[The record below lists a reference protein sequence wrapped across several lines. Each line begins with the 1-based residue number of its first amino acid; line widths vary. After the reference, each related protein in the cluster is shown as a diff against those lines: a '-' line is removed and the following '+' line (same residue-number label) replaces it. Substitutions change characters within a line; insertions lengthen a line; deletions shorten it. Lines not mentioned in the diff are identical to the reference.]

1 MTSGVAPPAPVDARA
16 RAFHRLAMPVL
27 CRDCLATER
36 TAPFG
41 KCARC
46 GADRLL
52 AHPELETLTI
62 AHIDC
67 DSFYASVEKRDDP
80 ALWDKPVIV
89 GGRKRG
95 VVMAACYVARRYGIH
110 SAMPMFKALRAC
122 PDAVVIRPDMEK
134 YGVVGREVRAMMR
147 ELTPLVE
154 PISIDEAFLD
164 LSGTEK
170 LHGGS
175 AARTLAG
182 LAKRV
187 EEKVGITV
195 SVGLSHNKF
204 LAKLASGISKPR
216 GFTIIGREETVSLLA
231 EQPVS
236 RIWGVGRV
244 LQARLAKDGITHIG
258 QLQTIAEDELTRR
271 YGDIGGR
278 LSRLSRGL
286 DVRRVVAGS
295 GRKSLSAE
303 TTFSEDIADLA
314 GLKRRLWPLC
324 EKVSRRL
331 KSEGIA
337 GKCITLKLKNTSFRI
352 RTRAATIAHP
362 TLLAEVIYREGTAL
376 LEREVDGTH
385 YRLIGIGLSQ
395 FAEAADADPPDL
407 ADPTTSKVKAVEQT
421 VDTIRDRFGR
431 DAIGKGRRLE

>member
-1 MTSGVAPPAPVDARA
+1 MT
-16 RAFHRLAMPVL
+16 VL
-27 CRDCLATER
+27 CRDCLETDR
-36 TAPFG
+36 NAPFG
-41 KCARC
+41 KCAHC

-52 AHPELETLTI
+52 AHPELEALTI

-80 ALWDKPVIV
+80 TLWDKPVLV

-95 VVMAACYVARRYGIH
+95 VVMAACYVARRYGVH

-147 ELTPLVE
+147 DLTPLVE

-175 AARTLAG
+175 AARTLAEF
-182 LAKRV
+182 AQRV
-187 EEKVGITV
+187 ETQVGITV

-204 LAKLASGISKPR
+204 LAKLASGLSKPR
-216 GFTIIGREETVSLLA
+216 GFTIIGRDETVGFLRD
-231 EQPVS
+231 QPVS

-244 LQARLAKDGITHIG
+244 MQAKLAKDGITHIG
-258 QLQTIAEDELTRR
+258 QLQTIAETELTRR
-271 YGDIGGR
+271 YGDIGRRLAR
-278 LSRLSRGL
+278 LSLGR
-286 DVRRVVAGS
+286 DVRHVVAGS

-314 GLKRRLWPLC
+314 GLRRRLWPLC

-331 KSEGIA
+331 KNEGIA
-337 GKCITLKLKNTSFRI
+337 GKCITLKLKNAAFRI
-352 RTRAATIAHP
+352 RTRAVTIAHP
-362 TLLAEVIYREGTAL
+362 TLLAEVIYREGAAL
-376 LEREVDGTH
+376 LEREVDGTR
-385 YRLIGIGLSQ
+385 YRLIGIGLSE
-395 FAEAADADPPDL
+395 FADAEDADPPDL
-407 ADPTTSKVKAVEQT
+407 ADPTTTKVKAVEQT
-421 VDTIRDRFGR
+421 VDAIRDKFGR
-431 DAIGKGRRLE
+431 DVIGKGRRLE